1 MVTRQRIDRLL
12 PIREIK
18 ADPRNA
24 RTHSQVQIRQIVES
38 IKAFGFGAPVL
49 VDETLTLIG
58 GYGRL
63 KAAERLNIAEIPA
76 VQLLGLSEAQK
87 RALALSDNKIG
98 DNAGWDRARLAIEL
112 PDLAELLIKEN
123 LDISV
128 TGFSPA
134 EIDQLHIDFEE
145 DSADPGDEIDCGW
158 QTGPV
163 VSQQGCLWVMDQH
176 RLLCGD
182 ARREGDLDRLMGSS
196 RAAMAFLDV
205 PYNVRVRSIGGRGRV
220 KHAEFAFASG
230 EMTPSEYVAFLEGA
244 LSNAVRV
251 SRDGAVHFVCCD
263 WRHVTEIMEAG
274 GLAYGETLNVAV
286 WVKSNAGQGSFYRS
300 QHEFVVVFRAG
311 EAAHLNN
318 IELGRH
324 GRSRSNVWN
333 YRGVNTFGAGRMEEL
348 RSHPTV
354 KPVALVADA
363 MRDCTQRRD
372 IVLDTFSGSGTTIMA
387 AERIGR
393 RAYAMD
399 VEPRYVDVAVRRW
412 QAFTKKDAVDA
423 ESGQTF
429 DQLAEGAGA
438 VRPARHGDLST
449 TNEALKETAA
459 IPKTRQRS
467 QRGPRSTIFKLNE
480 KLR

>member
-12 PIREIK
+12 SIQEIK
-18 ADPRNA
+18 ANPHNA
-24 RTHSQVQIRQIVES
+24 RTHSKAQIRQIAES

-87 RALALSDNKIG
+87 RALALADNKSG

-134 EIDQLHIDFEE
+134 EIDQLQVDFEE
-145 DSADPGDEIDCGW
+145 DSADPGDEIDRGW

-163 VSQQGCLWVMDQH
+163 VSQQGILWVLDQH

-182 ARREGDLDRLMGSS
+182 ARSEGDLDRLVGSS

-230 EMTPSEYVAFLEGA
+230 EMTPPEYVEFLEGA
-244 LSNAVRV
+244 LGNATRV

-274 GLAYGETLNVAV
+274 RLAYGEPLNIVV
-286 WVKSNAGQGSFYRS
+286 WVKSNAGQFHIRLLDNGAPMTAFNSVLGISARTVPPTYAQLYS
-300 QHEFVVVFRAG
+300 G
-311 EAAHLNN
+311 EWTHAA
-318 IELGRH
+318 
-324 GRSRSNVWN
+324 
-333 YRGVNTFGAGRMEEL
+333 
-348 RSHPTV
+348 
-354 KPVALVADA
+354 
-363 MRDCTQRRD
+363 
-372 IVLDTFSGSGTTIMA
+372 
-387 AERIGR
+387 
-393 RAYAMD
+393 
-399 VEPRYVDVAVRRW
+399 
-412 QAFTKKDAVDA
+412 
-423 ESGQTF
+423 
-429 DQLAEGAGA
+429 
-438 VRPARHGDLST
+438 
-449 TNEALKETAA
+449 
-459 IPKTRQRS
+459 
-467 QRGPRSTIFKLNE
+467 
-480 KLR
+480 

>member
-12 PIREIK
+12 SIQEIK
-18 ADPRNA
+18 ANPHNA
-24 RTHSQVQIRQIVES
+24 RTHSKAQIRQIAES

-87 RALALSDNKIG
+87 RALALADNKSG

-134 EIDQLHIDFEE
+134 EIDQLQVDFEE
-145 DSADPGDEIDCGW
+145 DSADPGDEIDRGW

-163 VSQQGCLWVMDQH
+163 VSQQGILWVLDQH

-182 ARREGDLDRLMGSS
+182 ARSEGDLDRLVGSS

-230 EMTPSEYVAFLEGA
+230 EMTPPEYVEFLEGA
-244 LSNAVRV
+244 LSNATRV

-263 WRHVTEIMEAG
+263 WRHVTEIIEAG
-274 GLAYGETLNVAV
+274 GLAYGETLNVVV

-354 KPVALVADA
+354 KPVALVTDA
-363 MRDCTQRRD
+363 MRDCTRRRD

-429 DQLAEGAGA
+429 DQLAEAAGA
-438 VRPARHGDLST
+438 VRPARQGGPST

-467 QRGPRSTIFKLNE
+467 QRGHSRGPRSIISS
-480 KLR
+480 

>member
-1 MVTRQRIDRLL
+1 MACT
-12 PIREIK
+12 
-18 ADPRNA
+18 
-24 RTHSQVQIRQIVES
+24 
-38 IKAFGFGAPVL
+38 
-49 VDETLTLIG
+49 TLEWG
-58 GYGRL
+58 
-63 KAAERLNIAEIPA
+63 
-76 VQLLGLSEAQK
+76 QSWK
-87 RALALSDNKIG
+87 R
-98 DNAGWDRARLAIEL
+98 
-112 PDLAELLIKEN
+112 
-123 LDISV
+123 
-128 TGFSPA
+128 
-134 EIDQLHIDFEE
+134 
-145 DSADPGDEIDCGW
+145 
-158 QTGPV
+158 
-163 VSQQGCLWVMDQH
+163 
-176 RLLCGD
+176 
-182 ARREGDLDRLMGSS
+182 
-196 RAAMAFLDV
+196 FL
-205 PYNVRVRSIGGRGRV
+205 SIGGRGRV

-230 EMTPSEYVAFLEGA
+230 EMTSPEYVEFLESA
-244 LSNAVRV
+244 LGNATRV

-263 WRHVTEIMEAG
+263 WRHVTEIIEAG

-363 MRDCTQRRD
+363 MRDCTRRRD

-412 QAFTKKDAVDA
+412 QAFTKKDAVEA
-423 ESGQTF
+423 ESG
-429 DQLAEGAGA
+429 
-438 VRPARHGDLST
+438 
-449 TNEALKETAA
+449 
-459 IPKTRQRS
+459 
-467 QRGPRSTIFKLNE
+467 
-480 KLR
+480 

>member
-1 MVTRQRIDRLL
+1 MATRQRIDRRLS
-12 PIREIK
+12 IQEIK
-18 ADPRNA
+18 ANLRNA
-24 RTHSQVQIRQIVES
+24 RTHSKAQIRQIAES

-49 VDETLTLIG
+49 VDETFTLIC

-76 VQLLGLSEAQK
+76 VQLLGLSEAQ
-87 RALALSDNKIG
+87 RRGLALADNKIA

-112 PDLAELLIKEN
+112 PDLTELLIKEN

-134 EIDQLHIDFEE
+134 EIDQLQVDFEE
-145 DSADPGDEIDCGW
+145 DSADPGDAIDRGW

-163 VSQQGCLWVMDQH
+163 VSQQGILWVLDQH

-182 ARREGDLDRLMGSS
+182 ARSESDLDRLVGPS
-196 RAAMAFLDV
+196 RVAMAFLDV

-230 EMTPSEYVAFLEGA
+230 EMTPPEYVEFLGDA
-244 LSNAVRV
+244 LGNATRV

-274 GLAYGETLNVAV
+274 RLAYGETLNIAV

-311 EAAHLNN
+311 DAAHLNN
-318 IELGRH
+318 VELGRH

-333 YRGVNTFGAGRMEEL
+333 YRGVNTFGAGRLEQL
-348 RSHPTV
+348 RSHPTA
-354 KPVALVADA
+354 KPIALVADA
-363 MRDCTQRRD
+363 MRDCTRRRD

-399 VEPRYVDVAVRRW
+399 IEPRYVDVAVRRW
-412 QAFTKKDAVDA
+412 QAFTGKDAVNA

-429 DQLAEGAGA
+429 DQLAERAGA
-438 VRPARHGDLST
+438 VGPACQSDHSE
-449 TNEALKETAA
+449 TND
-459 IPKTRQRS
+459 QRS
-467 QRGPRSTIFKLNE
+467 QPE
-480 KLR
+480 